1 MKYYAIAQLDITD
14 SRWVAEYVTNVTP
27 LVESHGGRYLART
40 PRVTVVEGERA
51 PRQIFLIIEWP
62 SKAAAEAFYDS
73 EHYRPY
79 RDARQAGTNGEFL
92 LVPAEDVNGVAR
104 IA

>member
-14 SRWVAEYVTNVTP
+14 PSWIVEYVTHVTP

-40 PRVTVVEGERA
+40 PRVEVVEGDRS

-62 SKAAAEAFYDS
+62 SKSTAEAFYDS
-73 EHYRPY
+73 DRYRPY
-79 RDARQAGTNGEFL
+79 RDARQAGTTGEFV
-92 LVPAEDVNGVAR
+92 LVAPEDVNRVAR